1 MTLGPFLKTEDL
13 YRIVEKDVL
22 VNLMKICVVIQFC
35 EERLAKLFIAVGH

>member
-22 VNLMKICVVIQFC
+22 VNLKVFSILR
-35 EERLAKLFIAVGH
+35 EALKDFI